1 MVVAGPCLI
10 YKPYKNPTPKTFM
23 QYTKFGRTGIQTS
36 KVILGTMNFGPH
48 TTEADS
54 YAIMDRALE
63 EGINH
68 FDTANVYG
76 ASKGMGATE
85 EIVGNW
91 FKTSGKRHKL
101 LLATKC
107 NGDMGDTI
115 GQGGVNALN
124 IRRSCEAS
132 LRRLKTD
139 YIDLYIMHHIDRSVQ
154 PEEWMQAME
163 QLVREG
169 KILYVGS
176 SNFMGWTIA
185 QAMEIQKGRNFLGLV
200 SEQHSYNLTTREA
213 ELEVIPA
220 CQAYGLAFTPY
231 GPLSGGMLAGKLA
244 QAKQGRR
251 SMDWM
256 KNHSKDFLGSMEKYE
271 AFCAKIGQDPAI
283 VGQSWMLHNPL
294 VTAMISGP
302 RTMAQLEGALNALDF
317 QLTAEQLVE
326 VEAIF
331 DTPKGAAPESY
342 AW

>member
-1 MVVAGPCLI
+1 MEYVKL
-10 YKPYKNPTPKTFM
+10 
-23 QYTKFGRTGIQTS
+23 GRTGIQTS
-36 KVILGTMNFGPH
+36 KIILGTMNFGPH
-48 TTEADS
+48 TSEEKS
-54 YAIMDRALE
+54 FRIMDYALDA
-63 EGINH
+63 GINH

-76 ASKGMGATE
+76 EGATE
-85 EIVGNW
+85 EIIGNW
-91 FKTSGKRHKL
+91 FKEGGKRHKL
-101 LLATKC
+101 FLATKC
-107 NGDMGDTI
+107 NGDMGDQI

-132 LRRLKTD
+132 LKRLKTD

-176 SNFMGWTIA
+176 SNFSGWSIA
-185 QAMEIQKGRNFLGLV
+185 QAMERQKNRDYLGLV

-220 CQAYGLAFTPY
+220 CEEYGLAFTPY
-231 GPLSGGMLAGKLA
+231 GPLSGGMLAGRLA
-244 QAKQGRR
+244 DAKEGRR

-256 KNHSKDFLGSMEKYE
+256 KNHSKNFIDSMREYE
-271 AFCAKIGQDPAI
+271 DFCAKIGQDPAI
-283 VGQSWMLHNPL
+283 VGQSWMLQNPH

-302 RTMAQLEGALNALDF
+302 RTMKQLQDAITSLEFKLS
-317 QLTAEQLVE
+317 AEQLDE
-326 VEAIF
+326 VDDIF
-331 DTPKGAAPESY
+331 ATPKGAAPESY

>member
-1 MVVAGPCLI
+1 
-10 YKPYKNPTPKTFM
+10 M

-36 KVILGTMNFGPH
+36 KIILGTMNFGPH
-48 TTEADS
+48 TSEPDS
-54 YAIMDRALE
+54 FAIMDRALD

-76 ASKGMGATE
+76 GDLGHGATE
-85 EIVGNW
+85 EVVGNW
-91 FKTSGKRHKL
+91 FRSSGKRHKL

-115 GQGGVNALN
+115 GHGGVNALN

-132 LRRLKTD
+132 LKRLKTD
-139 YIDLYIMHHIDRSVQ
+139 YIDLYIMHHIDRSVP

-176 SNFMGWTIA
+176 SNFPGWSIA
-185 QAMEIQKGRNFLGLV
+185 QAMELQKSRPFLGLV

-244 QAKQGRR
+244 AAKTGRR
-251 SMDWM
+251 AADWM
-256 KNHSKDFLGSMEKYE
+256 KNHSKNFIDCMQQYE
-271 AFCAKIGQDPAI
+271 DFCATIGQDPAI

-302 RTMAQLEGALNALDF
+302 RTMTQLEDALEALEF
-317 QLTAEQLVE
+317 KLTAEQQAE
-326 VEAIF
+326 VESIF
-331 DTPKGAAPESY
+331 HTPHGAAPESY